1 MYLFQDKHVL
11 TRHQEV
17 YPKEEELKLIL
28 ELVGH
33 TEEALKKVSDKLFEK
48 VRTIVVYY
56 SITLFSTSYM

>member
-1 MYLFQDKHVL
+1 MSNSYTSTYPLQDKHVL
-11 TRHQEV
+11 TRHQDV

-48 VRTIVVYY
+48 VRTIGV
-56 SITLFSTSYM
+56 